1 MIIERVKQTKRDERK
16 TDCLNLDLEVHILSS
31 IRRNFQNYQEKG
43 SFDGKIK

>member
-1 MIIERVKQTKRDERK
+1 MIIEDKQIKRDERK
-16 TDCLNLDLEVHILSS
+16 TDCLNLDLHILSS